1 MGVPIQDFL
10 ANRRNRAL
18 GSILGHMERAPFWTK
33 LTPAEQNGVRTVVRD
48 VITSYHDSVLD
59 LVKAEDGVIRNEEV
73 LALLERLD
81 QSLRSSRRQPLP
93 AAITG

>member
-18 GSILGHMERAPFWTK
+18 GSILGNAERSFFKK
-33 LTPAEQNGVRTVVRD
+33 LTEQEQEAFRTVVRD
-48 VITSYHDSVLD
+48 AIQSYHDSVLD
-59 LVKAEDGVIRNEEV
+59 LVKAEDGVMRNEEV
-73 LALLERLD
+73 LAVLERLESSIQ
-81 QSLRSSRRQPLP
+81 QSRKRPLS

>member
-18 GSILGHMERAPFWTK
+18 GSILGNAERGFFKK
-33 LTPAEQNGVRTVVRD
+33 LTEQEQEAFRTVVRD
-48 VITSYHDSVLD
+48 AIYNYHDSVLD
-59 LVKAEDGVIRNEEV
+59 LVKAEDGVMRNEEV
-73 LALLERLD
+73 LEVLERLE
-81 QSLRSSRRQPLP
+81 SSMQQVRRGPLP